1 MTNFFDTYSDLDLG
15 LPIRDEDGEIRKMVE
30 FRVPNSPALYMQQVG
45 RAVRA
50 QVPPVQAAQH
60 KEPLFNF
67 VFDANKHLT
76 TAIGARTVPTEKEAE
91 LCT

>member
-1 MTNFFDTYSDLDLG
+1 MSNPHDSFWTSYSDL
-15 LPIRDEDGEIRKMVE
+15 
-30 FRVPNSPALYMQQVG
+30 
-45 RAVRA
+45 
-50 QVPPVQAAQH
+50 VPPVQRAQH

-76 TAIGARTVPTEKEAE
+76 TAIGAHTVPTEKEAE

>member
-1 MTNFFDTYSDLDLG
+1 MDTKTRRDFESVGPNFFSTYSDLAPVCEAG
-15 LPIRDEDGEIRKMVE
+15 AIAPEVWETLPRATL
-30 FRVPNSPALYMQQVG
+30 PA
-45 RAVRA
+45 
-50 QVPPVQAAQH
+50 VQLAQH